1 MKKSL
6 SLLTVLFS
14 LSLCS
19 SCSPSSN
26 TSSVDSSSSAQTKI
40 NVYTRDGESG
50 TREAFTEKLG
60 ISEAKNK
67 NDLLVSG
74 ASQVTSNGDMMTKI
88 KADTKGIGYASL
100 DGITP
105 TSGVKALKVEGV
117 APSEETVLDGTY
129 KLQRNFVYA
138 ISKTQGSRSDAKWA
152 LIQSY
157 VDFMTKTKEG
167 IAAIKADG
175 GIVKSEVSKAAV
187 SYMDLISGENK
198 PSWVTTLN
206 LGSDGK
212 IPASSTALNEKINF
226 VGSTSVEKISKSV
239 GTAWASYIG
248 FSTDGDHQ
256 YHNHQGSGTAATSLE
271 SGEGDIGFTSRDLK
285 DAEKE
290 KVGTNGLIC
299 LDAVATIVN
308 SSNNY
313 VSDITIKQI
322 RDIYFNQSKIDSY
335 KGKDANGN
343 SVDSLETQISYWEEL
358 SK

>member
-6 SLLTVLFS
+6 SLLTVLIS

-19 SCSPSSN
+19 SCSPNSN
-26 TSSVDSSSSAQTKI
+26 TSSIDSSASQTKI

-50 TREAFTEKLG
+50 TREAFTEKIG

-74 ASQVTSNGDMMTKI
+74 ASQVTSNGDMMTKV
-88 KADTKGIGYASL
+88 KADVKGIGYASL

-117 APSEETVLDGTY
+117 APSEDTVLDGTY

-138 ISKTQGSRSDAKWA
+138 IPKTQGTRSDAKWA

-175 GIVKSEVSKAAV
+175 GIVKSEVSKQAV
-187 SYMDLISGENK
+187 SYVDLISGENK
-198 PSWVTTLN
+198 PSWVTALN
-206 LGSDGK
+206 LDENGK

-239 GTAWASYIG
+239 GTSWASYIG
-248 FSTDGDHQ
+248 FSSDADHQ
-256 YHNHQGSGTAATSLE
+256 YHNHQGSGTCATNLE
-271 SGEGDIGFTSRDLK
+271 SGEGDIGFASRDLK

-290 KVGTNGLIC
+290 KVGVNGLIC

-308 SSNNY
+308 SDNNF
-313 VSDITIKQI
+313 VTDITIKQI

-335 KGKDANGN
+335 KGKDANN
-343 SVDSLETQISYWEEL
+343 ETVSSSETQISYWEDL
-358 SK
+358 AK